1 MYDDLGFL
9 EDSEQK
15 APEKMNIF
23 ARVGNLFFSPK
34 KLFLFIREKP
44 TLLFPLIIMSIG
56 AVAYQLLIWEQSR
69 KLQMDITY
77 NTYQNMGMS
86 ITPDQLE
93 AMVDAGMIT
102 SVITAPLGVIASWAI
117 ITLIFY
123 AVLAYISIISVVG
136 MVLNGL
142 YVYFMGGSI
151 TTYVTSVSSL
161 FDQGTTGAFLNGILL
176 NIEVFN
182 IWAYV
187 LYGMGFIYVGGVDK
201 RRSAIVTSVIFI
213 LFTLAAAGLTSLSS
227 SLLGGLM

>member
-1 MYDDLGFL
+1 M
-9 EDSEQK
+9 
-15 APEKMNIF
+15 
-23 ARVGNLFFSPK
+23 
-34 KLFLFIREKP
+34 
-44 TLLFPLIIMSIG
+44 
-56 AVAYQLLIWEQSR
+56 
-69 KLQMDITY
+69 
-77 NTYQNMGMS
+77 
-86 ITPDQLE
+86 TPDQLE
-93 AMVDAGMIT
+93 SLVDASMIT
-102 SVITAPLGVIASWAI
+102 SVVTSPDSYCFMGDNHADI
-117 ITLIFY
+117 Y
-123 AVLAYISIISVVG
+123 AVFRFADCEKGMKKYFSMMAYISIISVVG